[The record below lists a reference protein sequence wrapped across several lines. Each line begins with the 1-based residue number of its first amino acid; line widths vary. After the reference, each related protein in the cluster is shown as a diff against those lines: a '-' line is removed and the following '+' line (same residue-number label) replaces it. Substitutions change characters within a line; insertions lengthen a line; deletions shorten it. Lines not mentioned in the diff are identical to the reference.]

1 MIELKSM
8 IKFDVSHIIHYF
20 KDIKSESNWLI
31 GSQMNWRKKINIKI
45 NIANIAFYFI
55 HKS

>member
-1 MIELKSM
+1 M